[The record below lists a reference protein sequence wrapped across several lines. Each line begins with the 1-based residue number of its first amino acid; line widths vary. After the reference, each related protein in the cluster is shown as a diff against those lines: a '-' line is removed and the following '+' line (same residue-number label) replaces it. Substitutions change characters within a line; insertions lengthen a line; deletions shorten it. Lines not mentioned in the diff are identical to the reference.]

1 MNIKYTIKKDIEQA
15 LIKIGLKNYY
25 KPLIISKKKTEF
37 GNYQVDNLM
46 KIAHSNDI
54 EPYILYEKILFFI
67 QKKNIYKKMIF
78 SYPGFINIFIN
89 ENFLSEKLEELFVSS
104 RLGIKRVDSKKTIVV
119 DYSSPNIAK
128 EMHIGHLR
136 STIIGDVTVRTL
148 EFLGHNVI
156 RANHIGDWGT
166 QFGMLIAYLKY
177 KKLEKKLQNN
187 LISLREIERFYCKS
201 KKKCD
206 VDKNFEKESKK
217 YVVKLQN
224 GDQHCYSMWKK
235 LITITMKYNYQIYE
249 QLNVTLK
256 KEHTMGESLYNKML
270 PDIIKDLKEKK
281 IATEK
286 NKAIIIFLNEFKN
299 KLGEPMGVVVQKKDK
314 AFLYSTTDIACLK
327 YRYETLHA
335 NRIIYYTD
343 SRQHQHLLQIWT
355 IARKAHYIPQ
365 NLLLEHHTFGMML
378 SKNKRPFKTRDGNTI
393 KLTALLDE
401 AINRAK
407 DLIYQKNPNLPK
419 KKLIKLA
426 KVIGIS
432 AVKYSDLSKNR
443 NTNYIFDWDTMLT
456 FEGNTSPYIQYAY
469 TRIISILKKSTIPIH
484 KISEKISLVK
494 NSEIQLATKILEF
507 EEIILII
514 EAKGIPHIMC
524 NYLYEL
530 ATYFSNFYENCSIL
544 FSKKIKTRKSRLKL
558 SFLTAKTL
566 KKGLNILG
574 IKTLKKM

>member
-1 MNIKYTIKKDIEQA
+1 MNLKYTIKKDIEQA

-25 KPLIISKKKTEF
+25 KPLIIAKKKTEL
-37 GNYQVDNLM
+37 GNYQVDNLI
-46 KIAHSNDI
+46 KIAHKNNI
-54 EPYILYEKILFFI
+54 EPYSLYEKIVFLI
-67 QKKNIYKKMIF
+67 HKKNIYKKIIF
-78 SYPGFINIFIN
+78 SYPGFMNIFIN
-89 ENFLSEKLEELFVSS
+89 ENFLSEQLEQLFNSS
-104 RLGIKRVDSKKTIVV
+104 RLGIKHVVSKKTIVV

-136 STIIGDVTVRTL
+136 STIIGDVMVRTL

-177 KKLEKKLQNN
+177 KKLEKKLKEN
-187 LISLREIERFYCKS
+187 LISLKEIENFYCKS

-206 VDKNFEKESKK
+206 LDKNFEEQSRK

-224 GDQHCYSMWKK
+224 GDPNCYSIWKK
-235 LITITMKYNYQIYE
+235 IVKITMNYNYKIYKK
-249 QLNVTLK
+249 LNVTLK
-256 KEHTMGESLYNKML
+256 QQHTMGESLYSKML
-270 PDIIKDLKEKK
+270 PDVIKDLKEKK
-281 IATEK
+281 IAIEK
-286 NKAIIIFLNEFKN
+286 NKSTIIFLNEFKN
-299 KLGEPMGVVVQKKDK
+299 KLGEPMGVVIQKKDK
-314 AFLYSTTDIACLK
+314 AFLYSTTEIACLK
-327 YRYETLHA
+327 YRYEILHA

-343 SRQHQHLLQIWT
+343 SRQYRHLLQIWA
-355 IARKAHYIPQ
+355 IARKANYIPH

-378 SKNKRPFKTRDGNTI
+378 SKNKRPFKTRDGDTI
-393 KLTALLDE
+393 KLTELLDE

-407 DLIYQKNPNLPK
+407 DLIYQKKPNLPK
-419 KKLIKLA
+419 KILIKLA

-469 TRIISILKKSTIPIH
+469 TRILSILKKSTIRIH
-484 KISEKISLVK
+484 KISEKISLIK
-494 NSEIQLATKILEF
+494 NSEIKLAIKILEF

-514 EAKGIPHIMC
+514 EKKGTPHVMC

-530 ATYFSNFYENCSIL
+530 ATCFSNFYENCSIL
-544 FSKKIKTRKSRLKL
+544 FSEKIKTRKSRLKL